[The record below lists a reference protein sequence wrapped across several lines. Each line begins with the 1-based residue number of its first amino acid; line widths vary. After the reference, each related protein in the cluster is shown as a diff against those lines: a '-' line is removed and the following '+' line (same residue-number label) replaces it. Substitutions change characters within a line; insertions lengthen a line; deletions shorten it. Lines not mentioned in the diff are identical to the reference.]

1 LDPCWTWVRRWTACP
16 SPTCG
21 PPLHG
26 TRRLPDHHDGTPP
39 LVCRH
44 LQARCLNPHPLA
56 HRASAEVGQWP
67 RWSRTW
73 VILRSGPWHTSQR
86 RCQHARP
93 PPGPQLSVTSAATH
107 PQLPVRVLQRCVTP
121 ASADHHH
128 PHGEVA
134 GQARHA
140 QPVLRVAEPE
150 LAALTASADEDLSL
164 LAHHKCAVP
173 SAGHG
178 HAVARALSFQDPS
191 PLGQRSCSSACSCAA
206 RPLPPADNGGLPQQA
221 LRQPQ
226 LANAPPSASA
236 CRTGA
241 EGRRRSLQRL
251 GALLL
256 WFSRFVTPA

>member
-1 LDPCWTWVRRWTACP
+1 MYHQVVPAQYGFGAFLAIVHP
-16 SPTCG
+16 SNVPFQFQFIC
-21 PPLHG
+21 
-26 TRRLPDHHDGTPP
+26 
-39 LVCRH
+39 
-44 LQARCLNPHPLA
+44 
-56 HRASAEVGQWP
+56 
-67 RWSRTW
+67 SRK
-73 VILRSGPWHTSQR
+73 RF
-86 RCQHARP
+86 
-93 PPGPQLSVTSAATH
+93 
-107 PQLPVRVLQRCVTP
+107 VTP
-121 ASADHHH
+121 LQCAVQLTLTRSRGQKYHSN
-128 PHGEVA
+128 EVVEKD
-134 GQARHA
+134 
-140 QPVLRVAEPE
+140 PTPN
-150 LAALTASADEDLSL
+150 EDLSL

-191 PLGQRSCSSACSCAA
+191 PLGQRSCSSACFCAA